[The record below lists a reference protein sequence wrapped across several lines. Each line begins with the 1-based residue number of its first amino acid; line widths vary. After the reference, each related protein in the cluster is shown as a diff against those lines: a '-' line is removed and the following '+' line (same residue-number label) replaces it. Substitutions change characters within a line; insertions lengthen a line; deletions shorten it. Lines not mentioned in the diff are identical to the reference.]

1 MFEQDD
7 NLLKRV
13 LVIAEDARTR
23 SSMVALFEG
32 EGYVVQAAEDS
43 MEALTLVDQYAPQVI
58 VLRVAVPATLGLD
71 MLQSLR
77 SRRPPLMVPALL
89 IAADATVIVD
99 AVSEGP
105 RILSDQPMP
114 LDQVLIH
121 VDQLSP
127 PG

>member
-1 MFEQDD
+1 MLEQPDD
-7 NLLKRV
+7 LKRV

-32 EGYVVQAAEDS
+32 EGYVVQAAQDS
-43 MEALTLVDQYAPQVI
+43 VEALTLVDQYAPQVI
-58 VLRVAVPATLGLD
+58 VLRVAVPVTLGLD

-77 SRRPPLMVPALL
+77 SRRPPLVLPAVLM
-89 IAADATVIVD
+89 AADATVIVD

-114 LDQVLIH
+114 LEQVLLH
-121 VDQLSP
+121 VDQLALP
-127 PG
+127 D